1 MRAFASVGLL
11 ALVIAPTAAFA
22 ATDCS
27 GPLVQQPLALPAT
40 AVAPV
45 ASELGSRT
53 SQLGMP
59 SGVLAQAPDVSQ
71 SLDHVLLRLRIS
83 NCRDIAKALPAAPVT
98 VATAATAPGRP
109 AEFHSERFTAAP
121 IVDGR
126 AFTVQLTESGL
137 AVDVAAD
144 ESALAAI
151 RRVKPDVQYSCQ
163 QGFCGACRVR
173 LVDGVVEHRD
183 RVLTPDQHDD
193 SMMICVS
200 RAQGDSISV
209 AL

>member
-1 MRAFASVGLL
+1 MRAFASAGLL

-59 SGVLAQAPDVSQ
+59 SGVLVQAPDVSQ

-98 VATAATAPGRP
+98 VATAATAPG
-109 AEFHSERFTAAP
+109 STAATAATA
-121 IVDGR
+121 D
-126 AFTVQLTESGL
+126 AASG
-137 AVDVAAD
+137 DPAAYKPRTAHD
-144 ESALAAI
+144 NKPYRFDMTQNGKRMTADDFDAWLKANGYSAG
-151 RRVKPDVQYSCQ
+151 RRVDPAAPQAPAAAPAAAPEAVPATRPGKD
-163 QGFCGACRVR
+163 
-173 LVDGVVEHRD
+173 
-183 RVLTPDQHDD
+183 
-193 SMMICVS
+193 
-200 RAQGDSISV
+200 
-209 AL
+209 

>member
-98 VATAATAPGRP
+98 VATAATAPGST
-109 AEFHSERFTAAP
+109 ATAATTT
-121 IVDGR
+121 D
-126 AFTVQLTESGL
+126 
-137 AVDVAAD
+137 AATAD
-144 ESALAAI
+144 PAAYKPRTAHDNKPYRFDMTQNGKRMTADDFDAWLKAYGYSAG
-151 RRVKPDVQYSCQ
+151 RRVD
-163 QGFCGACRVR
+163 
-173 LVDGVVEHRD
+173 
-183 RVLTPDQHDD
+183 TPQAAPAAPA
-193 SMMICVS
+193 STPPTPAPS
-200 RAQGDSISV
+200 KK
-209 AL
+209 